1 MKANNGVRRDQ
12 LLSHVAVLAAVR
24 EIGRNAREQF
34 LVKRR
39 SGWREIL
46 AQMPS
51 AESNPRFPPS
61 SPSIP
66 GGGQRPS
73 IPLRLSDSLQY
84 TRPPNLSHGY
94 GPDCVGRRFPGYNSR
109 SLRGG
114 EAFRACLR
122 RVIARRRFC
131 PPPYRCS
138 LMRNL

>member
-51 AESNPRFPPS
+51 AESNPRFPLPVQVF
-61 SPSIP
+61 PEAANV
-66 GGGQRPS
+66 
-73 IPLRLSDSLQY
+73 
-84 TRPPNLSHGY
+84 PP
-94 GPDCVGRRFPGYNSR
+94 SR
-109 SLRGG
+109 SD
-114 EAFRACLR
+114 
-122 RVIARRRFC
+122 
-131 PPPYRCS
+131 
-138 LMRNL
+138 